1 MAGTGREE
9 GRTAAGARMEE
20 CRAAAARLAVEGRGR
35 REVDL
40 TYGPH
45 MSGPRLG
52 RVIVIW
58 TSREPINNFRDSELY
73 FWEFGTAM
81 TQKDK
86 FRDPSCILLFFTSCY
101 ILAESIN
108 IVSCYNV

>member
-1 MAGTGREE
+1 MAGAGWEE
-9 GRTAAGARMEE
+9 GRAAAGARREE

-58 TSREPINNFRDSELY
+58 TSREPINNFRSLDVH
-73 FWEFGTAM
+73 F
-81 TQKDK
+81 
-86 FRDPSCILLFFTSCY
+86 
-101 ILAESIN
+101 
-108 IVSCYNV
+108 